1 MLMVWCDVPE
11 DREDE
16 FNRWYNE
23 EHIQEI
29 LNVPGVLNAARYEAV
44 RGGPKHLAAY
54 ELESPAAVLGDG
66 FTKRAKSKWSETM
79 GPSLIGLNFF
89 NPLYEMIY
97 PDSVSSAMA
106 APKRHG
112 PGATGGPSGVG
123 PTLPQPGHQHV
134 AMNIPPERD
143 AEWNQWYNS
152 IFVPN
157 FEKVPGVIRG
167 RRFRT
172 VRGEDPMYSVVY
184 EFENENVSQ
193 TPAWAAQLDADP
205 KNAEM
210 RALITHGPGSPSI
223 FRKTFE
229 L

>member
-1 MLMVWCDVPE
+1 MAAKKGTGMLMVWCDVPE

-66 FTKRAKSKWSETM
+66 FTKRPKSKWSETM
-79 GPSLIGLNFF
+79 GPTLIGQNFF

-97 PDSVSSAMA
+97 PDSVSSEMA
-106 APKRHG
+106 ESGMAPVLQ
-112 PGATGGPSGVG
+112 VG
-123 PTLPQPGHQHV
+123 R
-134 AMNIPPERD
+134 MNIPPERD
-143 AEWNQWYNS
+143 AEWNHWYNS

-167 RRFRT
+167 RRFKT
-172 VRGEDPMYSVVY
+172 VRGEDPIYSVVY

-193 TPAWAAQLDADP
+193 TPEWAAQVDADP

-210 RALITHGPGSPSI
+210 RALITHGPGPPSV
-223 FRKTFE
+223 FKKTFE

>member
-1 MLMVWCDVPE
+1 MSAKKGTGMLMVWCDVPE

-66 FTKRAKSKWSETM
+66 FTKRPKSKWSETM
-79 GPSLIGLNFF
+79 GPSLIGTNFF

-97 PDSVSSAMA
+97 PDSVSSEMA
-106 APKRHG
+106 SSGMAP
-112 PGATGGPSGVG
+112 ALQVG
-123 PTLPQPGHQHV
+123 R
-134 AMNIPPERD
+134 MNIPPER
-143 AEWNQWYNS
+143 ATEWNQWYNS

-157 FEKVPGVIRG
+157 FEKVSGVIRG
-167 RRFRT
+167 RRFKT
-172 VRGEDPMYSVVY
+172 VRGEDPTYSVVY
-184 EFENENVSQ
+184 EFEHENVSQ
-193 TPAWAAQLDADP
+193 TPEWAAQLDADP

-210 RALITHGPGSPSI
+210 RALITHGFGSPSI

>member
-1 MLMVWCDVPE
+1 MAAKKGTGMLIVWCDVPE

-66 FTKRAKSKWSETM
+66 FTKRTKSKWSETM
-79 GPSLIGLNFF
+79 GPSLIGRNFF

-97 PDSVSSAMA
+97 PDSVSRAMA
-106 APKRHG
+106 DSGMAPVLQ
-112 PGATGGPSGVG
+112 VG
-123 PTLPQPGHQHV
+123 R
-134 AMNIPPERD
+134 MNIPPERD
-143 AEWNQWYNS
+143 TEWNEWYNT

-184 EFENENVSQ
+184 EFENEYVSQ
-193 TPAWAAQLDADP
+193 TPEWAAQLEANP

-210 RALITHGPGSPSI
+210 RGLITHGPGSPSV

>member
-1 MLMVWCDVPE
+1 MPAKKGTGLLMVWCDVPG

-23 EHIQEI
+23 EHIEEI
-29 LNVPGVLNAARYEAV
+29 LGIPGVLNAARYEAV
-44 RGGPKHLAAY
+44 RGGPKHLACY

-66 FTKRAKSKWSETM
+66 FTKRTKSKWSETM
-79 GPSLIGLNFF
+79 GPTLVGTNFF
-89 NPLYEMIY
+89 NPLYEMIF
-97 PDSVSSAMA
+97 PDSVSAEMENSGMA
-106 APKRHG
+106 PALQ
-112 PGATGGPSGVG
+112 VG
-123 PTLPQPGHQHV
+123 R
-134 AMNIPPERD
+134 MNSPPERA

-152 IFVPN
+152 TFVPD
-157 FEKVPGVIRG
+157 FEKVPGAIRV
-167 RRFRT
+167 RRFKT

-184 EFENENVSQ
+184 EFENEHVSQ
-193 TPAWAAQLDADP
+193 SQEWKAQLDADP

-223 FRKTFE
+223 FKKTFE

>member
-1 MLMVWCDVPE
+1 MAAKKGTGMLMVWCDVPE

-29 LNVPGVLNAARYEAV
+29 LTVPGVLNAARYEAI

-66 FTKRAKSKWSETM
+66 FTKRTKSKWSETM
-79 GPSLIGLNFF
+79 GPTLIGSNFF

-97 PDSVSSAMA
+97 PDSVSDEMA
-106 APKRHG
+106 SSGMAPALQIGR
-112 PGATGGPSGVG
+112 
-123 PTLPQPGHQHV
+123 
-134 AMNIPPERD
+134 MNVPAERD
-143 AEWNQWYNS
+143 AEWNEWYNS

-167 RRFRT
+167 RRFKT
-172 VRGEDPMYSVVY
+172 VRGEDPKYSVVY
-184 EFENENVSQ
+184 EFENENVSN
-193 TPAWAAQLDADP
+193 TPEWEAQRVADP
-205 KNAEM
+205 KNPEM
-210 RALITHGPGSPSI
+210 ISLITHMPGSAGV
-223 FRKTFE
+223 FVKTFE

>member
-1 MLMVWCDVPE
+1 MSAKKGTGMLMVWCDVPQ

-66 FTKRAKSKWSETM
+66 FTKRTKSTWSETM

-97 PDSVSSAMA
+97 PDSVSSEMA
-106 APKRHG
+106 A
-112 PGATGGPSGVG
+112 SGMAPALQVG
-123 PTLPQPGHQHV
+123 R
-134 AMNIPPERD
+134 MNIPPERD

-167 RRFRT
+167 RRLRT
-172 VRGEDPMYSVVY
+172 VRGEDPKYSVVY
-184 EFENENVSQ
+184 EFEHENVSQ
-193 TPAWAAQLDADP
+193 TPEWAAQLDADP
-205 KNAEM
+205 RNAEM

-223 FRKTFE
+223 FKKTFE